1 MGSMFALLQ
10 ELTGG
15 SLTVLLFERKVEKSG
30 SNDYFSE
37 DFKGSFHRNIHFSD
51 ENFLYASN
59 RGEANTI
66 STFRILK
73 NGKLESK
80 GQTSSLG
87 KGEILQL
94 IQLEIFFWWHIN
106 IRMTL

>member
-1 MGSMFALLQ
+1 VQ

-15 SLTVLLFERKVEKSG
+15 LTVFSYSKGKLKSR
-30 SNDYFSE
+30 SNNYFSE
-37 DFKGSFHRNIHFSD
+37 RFKGTFTGADIHISPDGKFT
-51 ENFLYASN
+51 SN

-73 NGKLESK
+73 RKIRIK

-87 KGEILQL
+87 KDHGILQL
-94 IQLEIFFWWHIN
+94 IQLEISFWWHIN